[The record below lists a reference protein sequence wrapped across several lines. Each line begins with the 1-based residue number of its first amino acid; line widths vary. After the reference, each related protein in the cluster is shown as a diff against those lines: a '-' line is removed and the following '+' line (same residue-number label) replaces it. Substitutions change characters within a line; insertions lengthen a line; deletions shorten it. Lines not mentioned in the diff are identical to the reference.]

1 MIEPCPHSVSPCS
14 VPGSASCSASSSDEE
29 CFTADY
35 FSVSDVRPIPISQE
49 ENSFSAAAD
58 HSEVTNIGEGA
69 REFFDEVSGDTSSL
83 SASEECSQESSD
95 VKFFN
100 ITFSLPGKDFRFY
113 FPGSNGT
120 NLCNKISAI
129 TIPKGIKHIEDYSF
143 NNFSLLTNITI
154 PNSVIEIGSNAFLDC
169 SLLTNITIPN
179 SVKKI
184 GSYAFSGCT
193 SLISISI
200 PRSVIKIGINVLP
213 DSVFLFKKTN
223 LRSIQISNVIGSFN
237 RKIVFGKKYLCSI
250 EVPHSL
256 KFVNNSKF
264 VFNDFNNFIIPNTTE
279 FITNYAFYNCSSLI
293 SISIFYSVKKIG
305 DYAFMN
311 CDSLPK
317 SFSIPISVQK
327 VGKDIFL
334 KNNSAFI
341 NGYYETY

>member
-1 MIEPCPHSVSPCS
+1 M
-14 VPGSASCSASSSDEE
+14 
-29 CFTADY
+29 
-35 FSVSDVRPIPISQE
+35 
-49 ENSFSAAAD
+49 
-58 HSEVTNIGEGA
+58 
-69 REFFDEVSGDTSSL
+69 SGDTSSL

-143 NNFSLLTNITI
+143 NNFSLLTNITIPNSVIEIGSYAFSGCSLLTNITI

-293 SISIFYSVKKIG
+293 SISIPYSVKKIG